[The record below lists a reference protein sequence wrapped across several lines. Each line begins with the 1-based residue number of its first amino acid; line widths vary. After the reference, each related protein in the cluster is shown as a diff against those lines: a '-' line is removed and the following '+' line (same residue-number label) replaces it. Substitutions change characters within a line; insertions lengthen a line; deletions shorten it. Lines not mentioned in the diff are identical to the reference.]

1 MLYLK
6 ISLCVKTAEPGW
18 NLLSDGGGGHF
29 LSLFMQ
35 QNHINFAH
43 LAYYWK
49 LFTHLI
55 HTKEIHVL
63 TCFPIAGVMVTQI

>member
-1 MLYLK
+1 
-6 ISLCVKTAEPGW
+6 
-18 NLLSDGGGGHF
+18 
-29 LSLFMQ
+29 MQ
-35 QNHINFAH
+35 QSHINVAH

-63 TCFPIAGVMVTQI
+63 TCFPIAGVMLTERDTDRTMGTSVLNPGAEFIRIFTVAFDRLVKC